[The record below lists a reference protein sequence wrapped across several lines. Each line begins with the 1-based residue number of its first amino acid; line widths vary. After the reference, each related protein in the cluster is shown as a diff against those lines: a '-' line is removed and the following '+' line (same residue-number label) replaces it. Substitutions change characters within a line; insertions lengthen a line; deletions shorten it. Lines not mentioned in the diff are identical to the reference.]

1 MALCR
6 WLSIFLDFHIAY
18 CYIIIAI
25 CKLGL
30 TVTLGQKIRYLRL
43 VEGQLRA
50 LDRPMTQSEV
60 IRALRAE
67 LGQSISQAYLSQIE
81 SGARPHLTRQ
91 TRQLL
96 AQFFKVHPSYLID
109 DPEGYHPE
117 LLSQLGS
124 GGFTLEAWL
133 RAGAEQFRRDAEVH
147 DALAALSECGEARR
161 ALLLL
166 HSIIEVPG
174 LAGRL
179 QHTLHPSRP
188 AEGPRNGHPG
198 KRESRSRRKSS

>member
-1 MALCR
+1 M
-6 WLSIFLDFHIAY
+6 SIAY
-18 CYIIIAI
+18 CNS
-25 CKLGL
+25 GVV
-30 TVTLGQKIRYLRL
+30 VTLGQKIRYLRL

-60 IRALRAE
+60 VRAIRAE

-117 LLSQLGS
+117 LLSGLGS

-147 DALAALSECGEARR
+147 DALTALSDFGEARR

-166 HSIIEVPG
+166 HAIVEVPG
-174 LAGRL
+174 LVDRL

-188 AEGPRNGHPG
+188 AEGLRNGHPG
-198 KRESRSRRKSS
+198 RRESRSRRKSS

>member
-1 MALCR
+1 M
-6 WLSIFLDFHIAY
+6 HITNRNVGVA
-18 CYIIIAI
+18 
-25 CKLGL
+25 
-30 TVTLGQKIRYLRL
+30 VTLGQKIRYLRL
-43 VEGQLRA
+43 VEGQLRS

-60 IRALRAE
+60 VRAVRSE

-81 SGARPHLTRQ
+81 GGTRPHLTRQ

-117 LLSQLGS
+117 LRSQLGS
-124 GGFTLEAWL
+124 GGGFTLEAWL

-147 DALAALSECGEARR
+147 DALTAIGDFSEARR

-166 HSIIEVPG
+166 HSIVEVPG
-174 LAGRL
+174 LVDRL

-188 AEGPRNGHPG
+188 AEGVRNGHAA
-198 KRESRSRRKSS
+198 KREGRSRRKST